1 MVAETGHFALI
12 LALLVALVQ
21 AVVPLV
27 GAARDDEAMMAVARP
42 AAILQFLLL
51 GTAFFAL
58 MYCYVTSD
66 FSVLNVAE
74 NSYSNKPLFYK
85 ITGVWGNHPGS
96 MMLWEMILTGYAA
109 AVALF
114 GGKLPRG
121 LRTRALSV
129 QSMVSFSFLL
139 FILLTSNPF
148 LRLSPAPLNGRGLN
162 PLLEDPGLAFHP
174 PILYLG
180 YVGFSMAFSFA
191 IAALIEGKIDAAW
204 AHWIRPWSLA
214 AWCFLTLGIT
224 GGSWW
229 AYYTLG
235 WGGWWYW
242 DPTENAS
249 FMPWLAGTALLH
261 ALTVVEKR
269 GTMKAWTVLLAILTF
284 SLSLLGTFLVRSGV
298 LTSVHSFATDPQR
311 GIYILALLGVVI
323 GGSLTLFALRAPSLK
338 SGALFAPV
346 SREGGLLFGN
356 IFLSAAL
363 GTVFLGTLYPLFAD
377 ALNLGKV
384 SVGPPFFNATFV
396 PIMAPVCIAMPVG
409 ALLAWKRGNLRLAL
423 KRLLP
428 AFLAALVMAGGI
440 ATVMNGHGRF
450 ILAAAAL
457 ALAAWVL
464 VGMLA
469 GLAQQIRLFDAPL
482 KTSLQRTFRLP
493 RAFHGMTLAHIGMA
507 CVILGITGSA
517 LGRTQHIQIMHI
529 GDTVHVSG
537 FDVTLKKVRDDIK
550 GPGYTFSRGTFDVTS
565 GGKPVAVM
573 QPEKK
578 YFTVPP
584 EATTH
589 AAIRTTLL
597 GDLYVV
603 LDGHDKKG
611 GYITRIYYDPFVVW
625 IFLGGGMFAAGGLLA
640 LTDRRRR
647 IGAPRRNESFA
658 QRRNENPAPR
668 RNESF
673 ASQQESALK
682 PGAAT

>member
-21 AVVPLV
+21 ATVPLI
-27 GAARDDEAMMAVARP
+27 GAQRRDAALMAVAGP
-42 AAILQFLLL
+42 AAIVQFLLAAA
-51 GTAFFAL
+51 AFFAL

-66 FSVLNVAE
+66 FSVLNVAQ

-85 ITGVWGNHPGS
+85 ITGVWGDHEGS
-96 MMLWEMILTGYAA
+96 MLLWELILTGYAA

-114 GGKLPRG
+114 GGKLPQG
-121 LRTRALSV
+121 LRTRALAV

-148 LRLSPAPLNGRGLN
+148 LRLVPAPLNGQGLN

-191 IAALIEGKIDAAW
+191 IAALIEGKVDAAW

-261 ALTVVEKR
+261 AATVVEKR
-269 GTMKAWTVLLAILTF
+269 GTMKAWTVLLAIITF

-311 GIYILALLGVVI
+311 GVYILTLLGVVI
-323 GGSLTLFALRAPSLK
+323 GGSLALFGLRAPSLK

-356 IFLSAAL
+356 VFLSAAL
-363 GTVFLGTLYPLFAD
+363 GTVLLGTLYPLFAD

-396 PIMAPVCIAMPVG
+396 PIMIPVCIAMPVG
-409 ALLAWKRGNLRLAL
+409 ALLAWKRGNLQLAL

-428 AFLAALVMAGGI
+428 AFLV
-440 ATVMNGHGRF
+440 
-450 ILAAAAL
+450 AAAL
-457 ALAAWVL
+457 AVCVALLMAGQGRFITAAAAVALAAWIL
-464 VGMLA
+464 VGMLT
-469 GLAQQIRLFDAPL
+469 GLAQQIHFREVPF
-482 KTSLQRTFRLP
+482 KTSLQRLLKLP
-493 RAFHGMTLAHIGMA
+493 RTFHGMTVAHIGMA
-507 CVILGITGSA
+507 CVILGITGST
-517 LGRTQHIQIMHI
+517 LGRVQNIQIMHI
-529 GDTVHVSG
+529 GDTVHISG

-550 GPGYTFSRGTFDVTS
+550 GPGYTFSRGTFDVS
-565 GGKPVAVM
+565 SHGKPVTVM
-573 QPEKK
+573 YPEKK
-578 YFTVPP
+578 HFTVPP
-584 EATTH
+584 EDTTH

-603 LDGHDKKG
+603 LAGHDAKG

-625 IFLGGGMFAAGGLLA
+625 IFLGGGLFAAGGLLSI
-640 LTDRRRR
+640 TDRRHRV
-647 IGAPRRNESFA
+647 GAPQRN
-658 QRRNENPAPR
+658 NEAAPER
-668 RNESF
+668 KTS
-673 ASQQESALK
+673 
-682 PGAAT
+682 

>member
-12 LALLVALVQ
+12 LALLVAAVQ

-27 GAARDDEAMMAVARP
+27 GAQRNDAALMAVAKP
-42 AAILQFLLL
+42 AALLQFLLAAA
-51 GTAFFAL
+51 AFFAL

-66 FSVLNVAE
+66 FSVLNVAQ
-74 NSYSNKPLFYK
+74 NRYSDKPLFYK
-85 ITGVWGNHPGS
+85 ITGVWGDHEGS
-96 MMLWEMILTGYAA
+96 MLLWELILTGYAA
-109 AVALF
+109 AVALS

-121 LRTRALSV
+121 LRTRALAV
-129 QSMVSFSFLL
+129 QSMVSFGFLL

-148 LRLSPAPLNGRGLN
+148 LRLDPAPLNGQGLN

-191 IAALIEGKIDAAW
+191 IAALIEGKVDAAW
-204 AHWIRPWSLA
+204 AHWIRPWSLG

-269 GTMKAWTVLLAILTF
+269 GTMKAWTVLLAIITF

-323 GGSLTLFALRAPSLK
+323 GSSLALFGLRAPSLK

-356 IFLSAAL
+356 VFLSAAL

-377 ALNLGKV
+377 ALGLGKV

-396 PIMAPVCIAMPVG
+396 PIIIPACIAMPIG
-409 ALLAWKRGNLRLAL
+409 ALLAWKRGSLKIAL
-423 KRLLP
+423 KRLMP
-428 AFLAALVMAGGI
+428 AFFIAAALAGGI
-440 ATVMNGHGRF
+440 ALMMAGHGRF
-450 ILAAAAL
+450 IAAAAAAAL
-457 ALAAWVL
+457 AAWILA
-464 VGMLA
+464 GMLA
-469 GLAQQIRLFDAPL
+469 GVAQQIHLFDAPF
-482 KTSLQRTFRLP
+482 KTSLQRLFKLP
-493 RAFHGMTLAHIGMA
+493 RAFHGMTVAHIGMA
-507 CVILGITGSA
+507 CVILGIAGSA
-517 LGRTQHIQIMHI
+517 LGRTQSIQIMHT
-529 GDTVHVSG
+529 GESVQVSG
-537 FDVTLKKVRDDIK
+537 FSLTLKKVRDDIK

-565 GGKPVAVM
+565 GGRPVAVM
-573 QPEKK
+573 QPEKRH
-578 YFTVPP
+578 FAVPP
-584 EATTH
+584 EDTTH

-603 LDGHDKKG
+603 LDGRDEKG

-640 LTDRRRR
+640 LTDRRHR
-647 IGAPRRNESFA
+647 IAAPERK
-658 QRRNENPAPR
+658 
-668 RNESF
+668 
-673 ASQQESALK
+673 AS
-682 PGAAT
+682 